1 MAADDVDQTIADAVG
16 AGMYARDYA
25 CQALGIALQSIGPGR
40 ATMTMSVR
48 GDMVNGHDI
57 CHGGMIFTLA
67 DSCFAYACNS
77 YNQNAVAR
85 HCTITFEKPA
95 RLGDVLTA
103 IGREVHMGGRNG
115 TYDIAV
121 TDQDGAV
128 VALFRGNS
136 RTIEGEVVPGLVIE
150 A

>member
-1 MAADDVDQTIADAVG
+1 MAMDNVDQEIADAVG

-25 CQALGIALQSIGPGR
+25 SQTLGIALESIGPGR
-40 ATMTMSVR
+40 ATMIMTVR

-57 CHGGMIFTLA
+57 CHGGLIFTLA

-77 YNQNAVAR
+77 YNRNAVAR
-85 HCTITFEKPA
+85 HCTITFEKSA
-95 RLGDVLTA
+95 RRGDMLTA
-103 IGREVHMGGRNG
+103 TGREVYMGGRNG
-115 TYDIAV
+115 TYDITV

-150 A
+150 T